1 MNNVLIFAGTTEG
14 RSLGEFLS
22 RQKVNTHVCVA
33 TEYGETLIEE
43 NAYLKVHAGRL
54 DAEEI
59 GNLIQELQADCVVD
73 ATHPYAAVV
82 SENIQKA
89 CKEVKRDYI
98 RLLREVDREDV
109 SDCVFVNSV
118 EEAAVF
124 LAGTTGK
131 ILAATGSKELH
142 KYTVIPDYKERV
154 TARVLSTPNVAEE
167 CAKLGFVGKNL
178 ICMQGPFSE
187 ELNTALLRQIGA
199 SWLVTKEA
207 GKEGGFQEKLAAA
220 RKAGAKVVL
229 IGRPKEQ
236 AEGHSAGEVRKLLCE
251 RFQLSPK
258 RQITLAGIGMGNPD
272 GMTVETVKA
281 CQKAELFI
289 GAGRMLKA
297 AERFGKPA
305 FSAYKTEE
313 ICDYVYS
320 HPEYEKVVILLSGDI
335 GFYSGAKKLFEAF
348 AGEDIRI
355 CCGISSVVYF
365 CGKLHTSWEDVK
377 LVSVHGRKANLISE
391 IRRYPKVFALVG
403 EKDGIQTL
411 CRKLQEY
418 GMDQVVLSVGECLSY
433 QEERIRRGT
442 PSELAD
448 QSFEQLSVV
457 LAENPEADPV
467 VTHGLEDE
475 AFLRDKVP
483 MTKSEVRSISLSKLQ
498 LTEDAVVYDVGAGT
512 GSVSI
517 EIALQAAEGEVYA
530 IEKKEEAA
538 ALLEKN
544 KRKFA
549 ADHLHIIRGLA
560 PEALADLP
568 APTHVFIGGSS
579 GNLKEILEV
588 VLAKN
593 SHVRIVINA
602 IALET
607 VAEALDCLK
616 TLPVKE
622 TDVAAVSVAKA
633 KELGRYHMMMG
644 QNPVYVISCT
654 GGNPS

>member
-1 MNNVLIFAGTTEG
+1 M
-14 RSLGEFLS
+14 
-22 RQKVNTHVCVA
+22 
-33 TEYGETLIEE
+33 
-43 NAYLKVHAGRL
+43 
-54 DAEEI
+54 
-59 GNLIQELQADCVVD
+59 
-73 ATHPYAAVV
+73 
-82 SENIQKA
+82 
-89 CKEVKRDYI
+89 
-98 RLLREVDREDV
+98 
-109 SDCVFVNSV
+109 
-118 EEAAVF
+118 
-124 LAGTTGK
+124 
-131 ILAATGSKELH
+131 
-142 KYTVIPDYKERV
+142 
-154 TARVLSTPNVAEE
+154 
-167 CAKLGFVGKNL
+167 
-178 ICMQGPFSE
+178 
-187 ELNTALLRQIGA
+187 
-199 SWLVTKEA
+199 
-207 GKEGGFQEKLAAA
+207 
-220 RKAGAKVVL
+220 
-229 IGRPKEQ
+229 
-236 AEGHSAGEVRKLLCE
+236 
-251 RFQLSPK
+251 
-258 RQITLAGIGMGNPD
+258 
-272 GMTVETVKA
+272 
-281 CQKAELFI
+281 
-289 GAGRMLKA
+289 
-297 AERFGKPA
+297 
-305 FSAYKTEE
+305 
-313 ICDYVYS
+313 
-320 HPEYEKVVILLSGDI
+320 
-335 GFYSGAKKLFEAF
+335 
-348 AGEDIRI
+348 
-355 CCGISSVVYF
+355 
-365 CGKLHTSWEDVK
+365 K

-593 SHVRIVINA
+593 PHVRIVINA

>member
-1 MNNVLIFAGTTEG
+1 MK
-14 RSLGEFLS
+14 S
-22 RQKVNTHVCVA
+22 
-33 TEYGETLIEE
+33 
-43 NAYLKVHAGRL
+43 
-54 DAEEI
+54 
-59 GNLIQELQADCVVD
+59 
-73 ATHPYAAVV
+73 
-82 SENIQKA
+82 
-89 CKEVKRDYI
+89 
-98 RLLREVDREDV
+98 
-109 SDCVFVNSV
+109 
-118 EEAAVF
+118 
-124 LAGTTGK
+124 
-131 ILAATGSKELH
+131 
-142 KYTVIPDYKERV
+142 
-154 TARVLSTPNVAEE
+154 
-167 CAKLGFVGKNL
+167 
-178 ICMQGPFSE
+178 
-187 ELNTALLRQIGA
+187 
-199 SWLVTKEA
+199 
-207 GKEGGFQEKLAAA
+207 
-220 RKAGAKVVL
+220 
-229 IGRPKEQ
+229 
-236 AEGHSAGEVRKLLCE
+236 
-251 RFQLSPK
+251 
-258 RQITLAGIGMGNPD
+258 
-272 GMTVETVKA
+272 
-281 CQKAELFI
+281 
-289 GAGRMLKA
+289 
-297 AERFGKPA
+297 
-305 FSAYKTEE
+305 
-313 ICDYVYS
+313 S
-320 HPEYEKVVILLSGDI
+320 HPSGDI

-588 VLAKN
+588 VLAKKIPM
-593 SHVRIVINA
+593 SALSSMPLPWKPWQRLWIV
-602 IALET
+602 
-607 VAEALDCLK
+607 
-616 TLPVKE
+616 
-622 TDVAAVSVAKA
+622 
-633 KELGRYHMMMG
+633 
-644 QNPVYVISCT
+644 
-654 GGNPS
+654 